1 MAGQKITD
9 YPNSVTALA
18 AGDLFDVSQKI
29 STAPDVYESRSLD
42 WNVLSTIVSGLSVN
56 IYNTDGSLTANRTVT
71 MGGFG
76 LRFNGGNIGVNTA
89 STYRLTVAEDA
100 ASIATVI
107 TNTSVGIGTLIGIR
121 VEVTGAEN
129 SENRG
134 ISAYAQNGIDKNTAI
149 IGRAGI
155 TPTNAAPTGMAA
167 GFFHSNIDAGKTGYG
182 IHATA
187 DGAGTTN
194 YGAYLSATGA
204 TNNYGLIVKDGY
216 TGLNVGAPTATLHV
230 QGLTSDNTTHS
241 LLVENSAGDDLLLL
255 RNDRYAQLNLD
266 RIDVLGVAGNAS
278 LYMMSPTGTVDPTIS
293 FYHNGGTLSGYIGA
307 TNTNLNLDAVDNI
320 FLKSSSVTVTTLKST
335 GFEFVSGKGIDT
347 ALTGGSDVL
356 NIGATNADVINY
368 GNASTVHNFLGTAIY
383 ELQVNAYVED
393 KLMTLNYGGAS
404 ASAIGVGFE
413 IQEDSLITGYIK
425 TNAARTGF
433 SILAPATSFAADL
446 NFDILT
452 ANRAYQLP
460 NSSGVLALTSNIPA
474 FGTTAGTVAEGQ
486 YAIDA
491 RLTKVV
497 VYQNTD
503 SSHTGTTTETIL
515 YNLLIPAG
523 TMGAND
529 ILWFDAQLYMV
540 GVAGLKTYRAYFSP
554 TSNNFGVGTFAATVQ
569 QAASVLSAGWMR
581 RVANKG
587 SVNVNNIHPVSSTTS
602 ANDYQ
607 ASTIARTAINVNFGV
622 DQYLII
628 TGQLAN
634 SSDTIGLDNAQVYV
648 NKA

>member
-71 MGGFG
+71 MDGFG

-89 STYRLTVAEDA
+89 STYRLTVAEDV

-216 TGLNVGAPTATLHV
+216 TGLNIGAPTATLHV

-356 NIGATNADVINY
+356 NIGATNADVINI
-368 GNASTVHNFLGTAIY
+368 GRVASATSLLGTVTASTQTAKDNSTK
-383 ELQVNAYVED
+383 VATTAYVD
-393 KLMTLNYGGAS
+393 ASYLKSAIWVSATAWGTGSSSS
-404 ASAIGVGFE
+404 ASEVTL
-413 IQEDSLITGYIK
+413 DTIT
-425 TNAARTGF
+425 
-433 SILAPATSFAADL
+433 
-446 NFDILT
+446 
-452 ANRAYQLP
+452 
-460 NSSGVLALTSNIPA
+460 
-474 FGTTAGTVAEGQ
+474 
-486 YAIDA
+486 
-491 RLTKVV
+491 
-497 VYQNTD
+497 
-503 SSHTGTTTETIL
+503 
-515 YNLLIPAG
+515 IPAG
-523 TMGAND
+523 TLPLQSSGQALFNLTKTGATGAATARIRVNGN
-529 ILWFDAQLYMV
+529 IV
-540 GVAGLKTYRAYFSP
+540 GSQTGTA
-554 TSNNFGVGTFAATVQ
+554 TSSFGVSFIGRLYTVGATSQGVDGTNMNWTALAIDHSITDFTFTFTVQ
-569 QAASVLSAGWMR
+569 TNGTDTLTRNMNYVQPLIG
-581 RVANKG
+581 
-587 SVNVNNIHPVSSTTS
+587 T
-602 ANDYQ
+602 
-607 ASTIARTAINVNFGV
+607 TAI
-622 DQYLII
+622 
-628 TGQLAN
+628 
-634 SSDTIGLDNAQVYV
+634 S
-648 NKA
+648 